1 MILCGAKLSDH
12 VIHVNLDL
20 MMNHVM
26 EQGDHSSLINGPR
39 IFQTERH
46 DVVHKDSPMFAYW
59 HWLDFPLASKASGG
73 LGPELE
79 LESEPAWVVLVAW

>member
-39 IFQTERH
+39 IF
-46 DVVHKDSPMFAYW
+46 
-59 HWLDFPLASKASGG
+59 
-73 LGPELE
+73 
-79 LESEPAWVVLVAW
+79 